1 MKEDLRICVFQVIP
15 FLFYPIEDIRGKM
28 ILIFTISI
36 YQLLEILVLTIIT
49 LLLVYISSVYIKELK
64 TSLLLLLLLY
74 LNYSISAFHNNINN
88 ASFSICYVVI
98 SILLLYYYSNQIG
111 KIIEELDVM

>member
-1 MKEDLRICVFQVIP
+1 MATNKLFWQLMKEDLRICVFQVIP

-49 LLLVYISSVYIKELK
+49 LLLVYISSVYEL
-64 TSLLLLLLLY
+64 
-74 LNYSISAFHNNINN
+74 
-88 ASFSICYVVI
+88 V
-98 SILLLYYYSNQIG
+98 
-111 KIIEELDVM
+111 